1 MKLINHNNISKMIK
15 NKNISLRNVN
25 KKEVMKLYFF
35 MLRLRLCEEALSEEY
50 HPADQ
55 MRCPVHFCS
64 GQEATPASLNILL
77 ENKDYLYSHH
87 RSHGYYLYLFS
98 ISFCLRIKYPMYF
111 RLPSTQIYALHIL
124 IKFLKIVEMKK
135 INFFLVGGCLLGAVR
150 QKSFAGRPSDI
161 DLGIKE
167 KEL

>member
-1 MKLINHNNISKMIK
+1 MPEIFTDKGFKSLHDKPKSFVRAVTQKLFLKILSKLFPEKFLFYKDKIK
-15 NKNISLRNVN
+15 FLMNKS
-25 KKEVMKLYFF
+25 
-35 MLRLRLCEEALSEEY
+35 
-50 HPADQ
+50 
-55 MRCPVHFCS
+55 
-64 GQEATPASLNILL
+64 
-77 ENKDYLYSHH
+77 
-87 RSHGYYLYLFS
+87 GYYLYLFS
-98 ISFCLRIKYPMYF
+98 ISFCLRIKYPMYI